1 VRWNNVHY
9 EDITGKGGYDPVV
22 YNVARESSVWS
33 VADSGDR
40 RPLKSCLVLHVRG
53 MPALGRNIEPMPIFF
68 EDTDKGV
75 REDDND
81 YYLRLMK
88 SVIFYFF
95 TNCI

>member
-33 VADSGDR
+33 VADSSDR

-53 MPALGRNIEPMPIFF
+53 MPALARGRNIEPMPIFF
-68 EDTDKGV
+68 EDTDMFIDKADLTYG
-75 REDDND
+75 EDNND
-81 YYLRLMK
+81 YYLVL
-88 SVIFYFF
+88 
-95 TNCI
+95 